1 MLVEVEDRRKIKKV
15 HFKSSELFRSEA
27 EQMVID
33 LYNNIIETE
42 DQLNEAREL
51 VRSLEKEV
59 KEKKMKFSCLEGLFD
74 LEFETKEQERVETQR
89 VMLGIVNPGDPSN

>member
-15 HFKSSELFRSEA
+15 HFKSSELFRPEA

-33 LYNNIIETE
+33 LYNNIIEAE
-42 DQLNEAREL
+42 DELNAARES
-51 VRSLEKEV
+51 VRTLEKEV
-59 KEKKMKFSCLEGLFD
+59 KEKKMEFSCLEGLFD
-74 LEFETKEQERVETQR
+74 LEFETKEESRVETNR